1 MTNPVIDPDQGTTTI
16 EPENEDQP
24 ETAPDDTSKD
34 GNTGGSGSGSAI
46 DSGTSG
52 SGSAIDTGDKGSGSG
67 GNPETGETE
76 FKKDTE
82 NNK

>member
-46 DSGTSG
+46 D
-52 SGSAIDTGDKGSGSG
+52 TGDKGSGSG